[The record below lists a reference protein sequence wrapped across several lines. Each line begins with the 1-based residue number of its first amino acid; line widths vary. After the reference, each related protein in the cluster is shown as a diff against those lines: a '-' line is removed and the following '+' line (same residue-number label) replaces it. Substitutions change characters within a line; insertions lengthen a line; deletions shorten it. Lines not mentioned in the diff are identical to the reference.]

1 MFYSDDNYLD
11 SMIMM
16 VIAGWNLYDRNEL
29 VDLIE
34 ETLRRETFHNC
45 LRPSSSSNEFCL
57 NRHLGA
63 GEGGTDGSHRSLPPP
78 VES

>member
-16 VIAGWNLYDRNEL
+16 IIAGWNLYDRNEL

-45 LRPSSSSNEFCL
+45 LRPSSSSNEFSFKSSPGRRGG
-57 NRHLGA
+57 RH
-63 GEGGTDGSHRSLPPP
+63 
-78 VES
+78 

>member
-16 VIAGWNLYDRNEL
+16 IIAGWNLYDRNEL

-34 ETLRRETFHNC
+34 EALRRETFHNC
-45 LRPSSSSNEFCL
+45 LRPSSLSNEFSFKSSPRGRGG
-57 NRHLGA
+57 RH
-63 GEGGTDGSHRSLPPP
+63 
-78 VES
+78 